1 MPNINQRMATGIV
14 WMVGAKLVDRSI
26 GIISTLILA
35 RLLVPDDF
43 GLVAMATAI
52 GGMLDMLGA
61 FSFDVALIQNT
72 KAERRHYDTV
82 WTFNVMIGLACAL
95 GLVLLAVPA
104 SGFYKEP
111 RLANV
116 MYILSL
122 SYFMHAFT
130 NVGIVNFRKELNFHK
145 EFTLIFA
152 RRVVTFFVTMTAAY
166 LLRSYWALLIGMT
179 IGKFVAFALS
189 YLMNSYRPRFS
200 LAAGRELFDFSKWML
215 VHNILQ
221 FLRHDGCTFIIG
233 RLFGANGLG
242 IYAVSY
248 EISNLPSTEL
258 VAPIARVA
266 LPGFAKISDPAV
278 IAQSYLRLMGI
289 ITLVILPIG
298 IGIAAVAAPL
308 VLAALGPKW
317 VAAIPLIAI
326 LGLNGAIESTQTNN
340 AAVCFALGQPRKVM
354 IVNSTFV
361 LVFFPA
367 LYLFM
372 THYGMIGVGY
382 AYLTAQAVAVPL
394 GMTVIKRFLK
404 FRWSDV
410 AAVVWRPIVG
420 AAAMYA
426 VVTEFD
432 TVVAAWFP
440 WLRLLADAAVGAL
453 AYTAVVLL
461 LWALSRRPVG
471 AETFCLAKAKLIKT

>member
-14 WMVGAKLVDRSI
+14 WMVGAKLMDRSI
-26 GIISTLILA
+26 GIVSTLILA

-52 GGMLDMLGA
+52 GGMLDLLGA

-82 WTFNVMIGLACAL
+82 WTFNAIIGMCCAA

-104 SGFYKEP
+104 AGWYREP
-111 RLANV
+111 RLATV

-122 SYFMHAFT
+122 SYVMNAFT

-145 EFTLIFA
+145 EFILIFT
-152 RRVVTFFVTMTAAY
+152 RRVVTFIVTMTAAY

-179 IGKFVAFALS
+179 IGKFVAFTLS
-189 YLMNSYRPRFS
+189 YTMNSYRPKFS
-200 LAAGRELFDFSKWML
+200 LAAGKELFDFSKWML
-215 VHNILQ
+215 LHNILQ

-233 RLFGANGLG
+233 RVFGAKGLG

-266 LPGFAKISDPAV
+266 LPGFAKISDVA
-278 IAQSYLRLMGI
+278 IITQSYLRLMGI

-298 IGIAAVAAPL
+298 IGIAAVASPL
-308 VLAALGPKW
+308 VLAALGPNW
-317 VAAIPLIAI
+317 LAAIPLIAI
-326 LGLNGAIESTQTNN
+326 LGINGAIESTQTNN
-340 AAVCFALGQPRKVM
+340 AAVCFALGQPKKVM
-354 IVNSTFV
+354 LVNTTFV

-367 LYLFM
+367 LYIFM
-372 THYGMIGVGY
+372 HKYGMIGVGY
-382 AYLTAQAVAVPL
+382 AYLVAQAVAVPL
-394 GMTVIKRFLK
+394 GMTVIKRFLQ
-404 FRWSDV
+404 FRWMEL
-410 AAVVWRPIVG
+410 AAVVWRPIVAG
-420 AAAMYA
+420 LAMYA

-432 TVVAAWFP
+432 TVVVSWFP
-440 WLRLLADAAVGAL
+440 WLRLLADAGVGAVT
-453 AYTAVVLL
+453 YTAIVLL
-461 LWALSRRPVG
+461 LWAMSGRATG
-471 AETFCLAKAKLIKT
+471 AETFCLTKAKLMKA